1 MTVAFPAHPW
11 AVRSFLLLGVSLP
24 FSTSLTTIS
33 SYATLVLLLLSGG
46 WRERRAAFGAS
57 RVAWAL
63 LLLFALLGLGVFYG
77 ELTLAEA
84 GRVFWKYHY
93 LLLAVLL
100 LPFFADERVR
110 MLGVRLFLVAM
121 SGVVA
126 LSVIAQV
133 WAGRVHPDS
142 VFYPLLRP
150 DNPGLLKSYISTS
163 LMMSFYVFV
172 LAHHAFRFRQGR
184 WVGVALAGL
193 GMQYILY
200 FSPGRSGYVLLMVL
214 LFVFAAQVTPRR
226 YLLPVFAAVGA
237 VLVVVLSTSAT
248 IQQRLD
254 AAVLDYRLMQ
264 DKSHENSIGAR
275 YDYFVNGLAL
285 IREKPVAGGGT
296 GSVLVRYTRLQQSR
310 VAQEGLQPPVAPGA
324 VRASTT
330 QPTSNLHNQ
339 YLEFGVQVGLM
350 GVMALVWVWVAQWQA
365 SCKQDGFFR
374 DLSQGFVVLFAV
386 GCLINSM
393 LMDFT
398 ERYFFTYFTVVL
410 FANTV
415 EAKEASP

>member
-1 MTVAFPAHPW
+1 MSVVFPLHPW
-11 AVRSFLLLGVSLP
+11 AVRSFLLLGLSLP

-33 SYATLVLLLLSGG
+33 SYLTLVLLLLSGG
-46 WRERRAAFGAS
+46 WRERWLAFGAS
-57 RVAWAL
+57 RVAQAL
-63 LLLFALLGLGVFYG
+63 LLLFVLLGLGVFYS

-84 GRVFWKYHY
+84 ARVFWKYHY

-100 LPFFADERVR
+100 LPFFASHQNR
-110 MLGVRLFLVAM
+110 MRGVYLFVVAM
-121 SGVVA
+121 SGVVV

-133 WAGRVHPDS
+133 FAGWFRPDS
-142 VFYPLLRP
+142 VFYPLFRP

-172 LAHHAFRFRQGR
+172 LAQHAFRFRKGR
-184 WVGVALAGL
+184 WLGVGMAVL

-214 LFVFAAQVTPRR
+214 VFVFAAQVTPRR
-226 YLLPVFAAVGA
+226 YLLLVCAALGVFG
-237 VLVVVLSTSAT
+237 VVVTVTSST
-248 IQQRLD
+248 IQQRIQ
-254 AAVLDYRLMQ
+254 AAVLDYRLLQ

-285 IREKPVAGGGT
+285 IREKPILGGGT
-296 GSVLVRYTRLQQSR
+296 GSVLARYERLQQERSPR
-310 VAQEGLQPPVAPGA
+310 PSPQPSASGLVQA
-324 VRASTT
+324 TT
-330 QPTSNLHNQ
+330 TLPTSNLHNQ
-339 YLEFGVQVGLM
+339 YLEFGVQLGLM
-350 GVMALVWVWVAQWQA
+350 GMAALVLLFFAQWQA

-374 DLSQGFVVLFAV
+374 DLSQGFVVLFAL
-386 GCLINSM
+386 GCLLNSM

-410 FANTV
+410 FAHLRGGDH
-415 EAKEASP
+415 ESL